1 MPCGILRENHSQLE
15 FLICNSSI
23 HPLPGYRAIREHTIR
38 KVFRNGFDLPKHI
51 RKLPEHVSGK
61 ILEGRFGKAVETD
74 SKYRSKKPAQMDILS
89 NAEKQRQPD
98 QLGDWL
104 KKMARRRYQK
114 GTLRIRGKVN
124 QVWELLWREDY
135 IKHNGTIGR
144 RLVSKVIGPVRM
156 FTRRQA
162 QKLAD
167 EFLRPLNQGKV
178 TPHSTILFREFIEKY
193 FVPNAF
199 PTLKQPTQSRYHR
212 TLKNHLLPAF
222 GEYRLCEIGTLDIQS
237 FVLKKMGSGL
247 GWASADLFRNLMS
260 KIFGTAKKWGYFAGE
275 NPASGVELPEYRP
288 VREKHILTPDQV
300 SALLDEMREPFHTM
314 VLLALLT
321 GLRVAEILGLRWE
334 DVDFSS
340 SVLRV
345 SQRCYRGQMDTP
357 KTKSSKRS
365 LPLPSPCLEALK
377 RHQAKRNPNG
387 NVSGSG
393 LVFETSKGTPY
404 GDTNLL
410 HRELKPAGRKIGAP
424 WLNWHTFRRTHATL
438 LQFVGGSLKDA
449 QAQLGHSKLS
459 TTLDFYTFAIPAH
472 QREAVQKLG
481 ELLTNVDEIRQ
492 SDREL
497 PIPAT
502 QIQ

>member
-1 MPCGILRENHSQLE
+1 MHSK
-15 FLICNSSI
+15 
-23 HPLPGYRAIREHTIR
+23 PIR
-38 KVFRNGFDLPKHI
+38 KSFENFEKISSETSSGGFPKTHSEVF
-51 RKLPEHVSGK
+51 E
-61 ILEGRFGKAVETD
+61 AD
-74 SKYRSKKPAQMDILS
+74 SKNRAQMAILS

-135 IKHNGTIGR
+135 INGNGTIGR

-199 PTLKQPTQSRYHR
+199 PTLKRPTQTRYHR

-237 FVLKKMGSGL
+237 FALRKLESGL
-247 GWASADLFRNLMS
+247 GSASADLFKNLMS
-260 KIFGTAKKWGYFAGE
+260 KIFATAKKWNYFAGE
-275 NPASGVELPEYRP
+275 NPASGVELPEYRS
-288 VREKHILTPDQV
+288 VREKHVLIPEQIT
-300 SALLDEMREPFHTM
+300 ALLDEMREPFHTM

-334 DVDFSS
+334 DVDFAS

-345 SQRCYRGQMDTP
+345 SQRCYRGHMDTP

-365 LPLPSPCLEALK
+365 LPLPPPCLEALK
-377 RHQAKRNPNG
+377 RHRAKQQNPN
-387 NVSGSG
+387 GSG
-393 LVFETSKGTPY
+393 LVFQTRKGTPY
-404 GDTNLL
+404 GDTNIL
-410 HRELKPAGRKIGAP
+410 HRELKPAGKKIGAP

-472 QREAVQKLG
+472 QREAVQRLG
-481 ELLTNVDEIRQ
+481 ELLTNVDESRQ
-492 SDREL
+492 SEQEL
-497 PIPAT
+497 PIPTT